1 MHALPELVVLLTVL
15 LLFIVTLL
23 TGRAREKYGVKA
35 PATTGHP
42 LFERA
47 YRVQMN
53 TLEQTVIFLP
63 ALWLAARWGN
73 AGSAGILGLIW
84 IAGRIWYVVAYN
96 RDPASRGPAFITSLL
111 MLALL
116 ILLAIWGVAR
126 LFMLQ
131 PA

>member
-1 MHALPELVVLLTVL
+1 MSHLPYLVILLTVL
-15 LLFIVTLL
+15 LLFVVTLL
-23 TGRAREKYGVKA
+23 TGRARGKYGVKA

-53 TLEQTVIFLP
+53 TLEQTVTFLP

-73 AGSAGILGLIW
+73 PAWAGILGLIW
-84 IAGRIWYVVAYN
+84 LAGRVWYVQAYLHE
-96 RDPASRGPAFITSLL
+96 PASRGKPFVLA
-111 MLALL
+111 MLALVLL
-116 ILLAIWGVAR
+116 ILLAIWGVVR
-126 LFMLQ
+126 LLVLQ